1 MAVMAAGGTIVWFGG
16 APVPWRGGRPRPHLR
31 SAARPASASH
41 RMPHLPP
48 LPATA
53 PIGRRESVRRLAALA
68 VGAPIFLTGRYRL
81 FPDVDREYSARA
93 IRLVEETAVVDMLD
107 QFRFADYAERPPA
120 SERWLRVPRSFTR
133 DDYETYR
140 TSGIRVFALGHGAGS
155 YEAGMRFFAE
165 WNAFIAAY
173 DEWFLRID
181 DTTDFERARQAGKI
195 GIMLTLQS
203 SDHFRTPDDVDT
215 FFALGQR
222 ASQLT
227 YNFATRI
234 GAGFLERNDGGLTVF
249 GTSIVE
255 RMNAVGMAV
264 DASHCGDRTTL
275 DTLAAST
282 KPVIFSHA
290 SCRAL
295 VPGHL
300 RCKTDE
306 MIRLLAKGGGVMG
319 IPMIRFMIR
328 DREPVTLEHVLDH
341 VDHVARLVGI
351 EHVGVGSDLD
361 VVGNPNAVNVPPGGR
376 RPQDQPNFD
385 RYQYHEGEGGRIT
398 IAALDHPKRMYDLAE
413 GLIARRHSD
422 ADISRVL
429 GGNWQRVL
437 SRIWPA

>member
-1 MAVMAAGGTIVWFGG
+1 MPALHTNPG
-16 APVPWRGGRPRPHLR
+16 A
-31 SAARPASASH
+31 
-41 RMPHLPP
+41 
-48 LPATA
+48 A

-68 VGAPIFLTGRYRL
+68 VGAPAFLTGRYRL
-81 FPDVDREYSARA
+81 SPDVDHQYSARA
-93 IRLVEETAVVDMLD
+93 VRLVEETTVVDMLD
-107 QFRFADYAERPPA
+107 QFRFADYAERPPR
-120 SERWLRVPRSFTR
+120 SERWLRVPRSFR
-133 DDYETYR
+133 REDYETYR
-140 TSGIRVFALGHGAGS
+140 TSGIRVFALGLGAGS
-155 YEAGMRFFAE
+155 YEDGLRFAAD
-165 WNAFIAAY
+165 WNSFIAAY

-181 DTTDFERARQAGKI
+181 DVADFARARQAGKV
-195 GIMLTLQS
+195 GIMLTLQG
-203 SDHFRTPDDVDT
+203 SDHFRTPADVDT

-234 GAGFLERNDGGLTVF
+234 GAGFLENDDGGLTVF
-249 GTSIVE
+249 GASIVE
-255 RMNAVGMAV
+255 RMNRVGMAV

-275 DTLAAST
+275 DALAAST

-295 VPGHL
+295 LPGHR

-328 DREPVTLEHVLDH
+328 DREPVTLAHVLDH

-361 VVGNPNAVNVPPGGR
+361 VVGNPNPVNVPPGGR

-398 IAALDHPKRMYDLAE
+398 IAGLDHPKRMYDLTE
-413 GLIARRHSD
+413 GLIARGYGD
-422 ADISRVL
+422 ADIRLVL
-429 GGNWQRVL
+429 GGNWQRAL
-437 SRIWPA
+437 SHIWPA